1 MDLEL
6 SFGKRYILIYALVL
20 ATAHHIIVNIN
31 AIYDMEIFNNIWPI
45 DIIILVI
52 TLMFISIFDRN
63 QKSKISNGIFFKQT
77 AFEKSAKFLKNE
89 NRIKNK
95 EKLQIS
101 LKNIKNEDF
110 YSKYYKFVKKNENVI
125 VKNAEYCI
133 ARDIVFTVFIIMIT
147 MIILTFIW
155 PSHFYKELI
164 VSIISYIIG
173 VFSYKRKAKDFVL
186 QILVEKSYL
195 ERE

>member
-1 MDLEL
+1 MNLEL

-20 ATAHHIIVNIN
+20 ATAHHIIANIN

-77 AFEKSAKFLKNE
+77 VFEKSAQFLKNE

-101 LKNIKNEDF
+101 LKNITNEDF

-133 ARDIVFTVFIIMIT
+133 VRDIVFTVFIIMIT

-164 VSIISYIIG
+164 VSIISYIVG

-195 ERE
+195 EKE

>member
-1 MDLEL
+1 MNLEL

-20 ATAHHIIVNIN
+20 ATAHHIIANIN

-77 AFEKSAKFLKNE
+77 AFEKSAQFLKNE

-101 LKNIKNEDF
+101 LKNITNEDF

-125 VKNAEYCI
+125 VK
-133 ARDIVFTVFIIMIT
+133 
-147 MIILTFIW
+147 
-155 PSHFYKELI
+155 
-164 VSIISYIIG
+164 
-173 VFSYKRKAKDFVL
+173 KRNKF
-186 QILVEKSYL
+186 
-195 ERE
+195 RP